1 LPELPKFVIA
11 GIENQKQIPFFRSIS
26 ARNRDVWSNEL
37 RPALARFTA
46 KGKNFMGWLGS
57 ILRMLAPIA
66 VEHGGQVLRDQL
78 RSRAAQPQPEAPAGP
93 DPVQLLAEDVDR
105 LKAYSL
111 ELKSEIETLNIGVA
125 AREERLR
132 KWLLALLIWN
142 AVLTI
147 GLVLLA
153 VFALRR

>member
-1 LPELPKFVIA
+1 
-11 GIENQKQIPFFRSIS
+11 
-26 ARNRDVWSNEL
+26 
-37 RPALARFTA
+37 
-46 KGKNFMGWLGS
+46 MGWLGS

-78 RSRAAQPQPEAPAGP
+78 RSRAAQAQPQPEAPAGP
-93 DPVQLLAEDVDR
+93 DPVQLLAEDVDQ

-111 ELKSEIETLNIGVA
+111 ELKSEIETLNTGVA

>member
-1 LPELPKFVIA
+1 
-11 GIENQKQIPFFRSIS
+11 
-26 ARNRDVWSNEL
+26 
-37 RPALARFTA
+37 
-46 KGKNFMGWLGS
+46 M
-57 ILRMLAPIA
+57 
-66 VEHGGQVLRDQL
+66 DQ
-78 RSRAAQPQPEAPAGP
+78 
-93 DPVQLLAEDVDR
+93 

-142 AVLTI
+142 AVPTI
-147 GLVLLA
+147 GLVVLA